1 VNVKKQK
8 KNFELKFNVYKPKS
22 VNKLATARSNDVKG
36 VQRKLS
42 TMGVDAIS
50 PRSFQSIKIYYIVLS
65 AKMVEKSGR
74 EVRCVKFPRV
84 PPNYCLTT
92 IMLYSMLFDC
102 KIGLDE
108 QSKTSVSISNSMFA
122 ER

>member
-8 KNFELKFNVYKPKS
+8 KNLN
-22 VNKLATARSNDVKG
+22 SNSIFINQKV
-36 VQRKLS
+36 L
-42 TMGVDAIS
+42 I
-50 PRSFQSIKIYYIVLS
+50 SFQSIKIYYIVLS